1 MRSWVWIFLPLLAG
15 CASSSR
21 PIPAEWLAVPH
32 AAPARLAPGPHDSAD
47 VKIEGG
53 KIVADG
59 KALTPAFAAIDSFS
73 VSLQRREV
81 VFSAKR
87 SDNFDIGLVSLDG
100 GEIHWFP
107 ADPADETSIQWAPR
121 GNKVSYVVHGKSGDS
136 VRTVHVPTSMT
147 LIVPFPYATVRALAW
162 DAPAERYSVV
172 LESPDASQRVE
183 SVKYDGTDPQ
193 SVVAPAERLDAA
205 MEPLAGGLIL
215 RPRSLHY
222 GERLP
227 FVVWVADPPWVWND
241 ALAKLFRGARLACV
255 VVRQAPDAAFW
266 SAVDALR
273 WVDRGRIFV
282 VGIPSARGT
291 SIVPADIPGYRI
303 AGKAV
308 DVHRSDVESFAAS
321 WIPLQ
326 LKDRNGVR

>member
-107 ADPADETSIQWAPR
+107 ADPADR
-121 GNKVSYVVHGKSGDS
+121 
-136 VRTVHVPTSMT
+136 
-147 LIVPFPYATVRALAW
+147 LIYATAI
-162 DAPAERYSVV
+162 
-172 LESPDASQRVE
+172 ESGS
-183 SVKYDGTDPQ
+183 
-193 SVVAPAERLDAA
+193 RL
-205 MEPLAGGLIL
+205 
-215 RPRSLHY
+215 
-222 GERLP
+222 
-227 FVVWVADPPWVWND
+227 V
-241 ALAKLFRGARLACV
+241 
-255 VVRQAPDAAFW
+255 
-266 SAVDALR
+266 
-273 WVDRGRIFV
+273 
-282 VGIPSARGT
+282 T
-291 SIVPADIPGYRI
+291 
-303 AGKAV
+303 
-308 DVHRSDVESFAAS
+308 
-321 WIPLQ
+321 
-326 LKDRNGVR
+326 KDRRLREHRHPRPVALW